1 MATDGT
7 YGYVEGGAT
16 LGVGTNTVNRY
27 DPVAN
32 TWTPL
37 ASMPVALYDARAAY
51 AANVNKVY
59 VFGGFNG
66 SVVVSTT
73 YVYNVATNTWTT
85 GAAMPA
91 ARIWPEAVYYSGN
104 GKIYVIGGLDSGF
117 VEQSQT
123 WEYDP
128 VTDTWNTSRAAAPL
142 VHECGAFIVGPDDQV
157 LLAMS

>member
-1 MATDGT
+1 MPATI
-7 YGYVEGGAT
+7 
-16 LGVGTNTVNRY
+16 
-27 DPVAN
+27 
-32 TWTPL
+32 
-37 ASMPVALYDARAAY
+37 YDARAAY

-66 SVVVSTT
+66 SIVVDTT
-73 YVYNVATNTWTT
+73 YIYNVATNTWTT
-85 GAAMPA
+85 DAAMPA

-128 VTDTWNTSRAAAPL
+128 VTNTWNTSRAAAP
-142 VHECGAFIVGPDDQV
+142 VGEGSSNSAISGQFIYLTVV
-157 LLAMS
+157 SAVMR